1 MDAIDDLDV
10 RIHHRSLMDS
20 AGLPHIVALCREL
33 GVVAMDKQLDE
44 LASTLEED
52 EQRLRERQDNAT
64 LASFSNPED
73 IWNALCSRMEGS
85 RAKDYFLS
93 IMRHLLLI
101 REEGPQ
107 LAYHYRL
114 LDSVVADIVMD
125 GKLATAEQRI
135 GHSVQRLIAQ
145 LNESDRLQVA
155 EAEAA
160 EIRAHALR
168 LKLEKETLEEEI
180 SQGLDGLVGQLKD
193 KVSHLEQKLAT
204 ARETTSR
211 LQTQLEVQKTGYEE
225 QIAQLEAQI
234 MELFRMLKEVGKGMD
249 RIIESNTGPM
259 DRKTLIDVLN
269 RHLERTKTIN
279 ILEGKGRR
287 RKKAGG
293 GEGGDETEGSD
304 QESRDVTPRKT
315 DMKRD
320 NAARGRPNGTTK
332 SARISTTQGGRDSQ
346 FMDADEADV
355 REQIQHQLAAGVK
368 IVSLYVGGCWLS
380 NDAPSSLQKVDIW
393 LVLVVFE
400 ALQGGRTDS

>member
-1 MDAIDDLDV
+1 MDDLDV
-10 RIHHRSLMDS
+10 RIHHRILMDS
-20 AGLPHIVALCREL
+20 AGLPRILTLCREL
-33 GVVAMDKQLDE
+33 GIPAMDKQLDE
-44 LASTLEED
+44 LATILEDD
-52 EQRLRERQDNAT
+52 EQRLRERQDTAI

-93 IMRHLLLI
+93 MMRHLLLI

-114 LDSVVADIVMD
+114 LDSVVSDVVMD

-145 LNESDRLQVA
+145 LNESDRLEAA
-155 EAEAA
+155 ETEAA

-168 LKLEKETLEEEI
+168 LKIEKETLEEEI

-211 LQTQLEVQKTGYEE
+211 LQTQLEVQKAGYEE

-234 MELFRMLKEVGKGMD
+234 MELFRMLKEVGKGVD
-249 RIIESNTGPM
+249 KIIESNTGSM

-269 RHLERTKTIN
+269 RHLERTKTID
-279 ILEGKGRR
+279 ILEGKARR

-293 GEGGDETEGSD
+293 DEGEDETEGSG
-304 QESRDVTPRKT
+304 QESRDATPRKT

-320 NAARGRPNGTTK
+320 NSVHGRLNGTAKTT
-332 SARISTTQGGRDSQ
+332 RVSTAQGGRDSQ

-368 IVSLYVGGCWLS
+368 IVSLYIRAC
-380 NDAPSSLQKVDIW
+380 
-393 LVLVVFE
+393 
-400 ALQGGRTDS
+400 RTI

>member
-1 MDAIDDLDV
+1 MDDLDI
-10 RIHHRSLMDS
+10 RIHHRTLMDS
-20 AGLPHIVALCREL
+20 AGLPRIITLCREL
-33 GVVAMDKQLDE
+33 GIVAMDKQLDV
-44 LASTLEED
+44 LATILEED
-52 EQRLRERQDNAT
+52 EQRLRERQDTAI
-64 LASFSNPED
+64 LADFSNPED

-93 IMRHLLLI
+93 MMRHLLLI

-114 LDSVVADIVMD
+114 LDSVVSDIVMD

-135 GHSVQRLIAQ
+135 GHSVQRLVAQ

-155 EAEAA
+155 ETEAA
-160 EIRAHALR
+160 ETRALALR
-168 LKLEKETLEEEI
+168 LKLEKDTLEEEM

-234 MELFRMLKEVGKGMD
+234 MELFRMLKEVGKGVD
-249 RIIESNTGPM
+249 KIIESNTGPM

-279 ILEGKGRR
+279 ILEGKAQR

-293 GEGGDETEGSD
+293 EGEDGSEGSD
-304 QESRDVTPRKT
+304 QDSQDATPRKN

-320 NAARGRPNGTTK
+320 HSARGRPNGTTK
-332 SARISTTQGGRDSQ
+332 SARISTAQGGRDSQ

-368 IVSLYVGGCWLS
+368 IVSFYVG
-380 NDAPSSLQKVDIW
+380 LQH
-393 LVLVVFE
+393 
-400 ALQGGRTDS
+400 

>member
-1 MDAIDDLDV
+1 MNIGLIVQILDVTDDLDV
-10 RIHHRSLMDS
+10 RIHHRILMDS
-20 AGLPHIVALCREL
+20 AGLPRIITLCREL
-33 GVVAMDKQLDE
+33 GIVAMDKQLDE
-44 LASTLEED
+44 LATILEED
-52 EQRLRERQDNAT
+52 EQRLRERQDTAI
-64 LASFSNPED
+64 LADFSNPED
-73 IWNALCSRMEGS
+73 IWNALCSRTEGS

-93 IMRHLLLI
+93 MMRHLLLI

-114 LDSVVADIVMD
+114 LDSVVSDIVMD

-135 GHSVQRLIAQ
+135 GHSVQRLVAQ

-155 EAEAA
+155 ETEAA
-160 EIRAHALR
+160 ETRALAHR

-180 SQGLDGLVGQLKD
+180 SHGLDGLVGQLKD
-193 KVSHLEQKLAT
+193 KLTHLEQKLAT

-234 MELFRMLKEVGKGMD
+234 MELFRMLKEVGKGVD
-249 RIIESNTGPM
+249 KIIESNTGPM
-259 DRKTLIDVLN
+259 DRKTLIEVLN

-279 ILEGKGRR
+279 ILEGKAQR
-287 RKKAGG
+287 RKKVGG
-293 GEGGDETEGSD
+293 GEGEDESEGSD
-304 QESRDVTPRKT
+304 QDATPRKN

-320 NAARGRPNGTTK
+320 NSARGKLNGTTK
-332 SARISTTQGGRDSQ
+332 SARISTAQGGRDSQ

-368 IVSLYVGGCWLS
+368 IVSLYVGACS
-380 NDAPSSLQKVDIW
+380 TSS
-393 LVLVVFE
+393 
-400 ALQGGRTDS
+400 

>member
-1 MDAIDDLDV
+1 MDVIDDLDV
-10 RIHHRSLMDS
+10 RIHHRTLMDS
-20 AGLPHIVALCREL
+20 AGLPRIISLCREL
-33 GVVAMDKQLDE
+33 GVPAMDKQLD
-44 LASTLEED
+44 LIVTILEED
-52 EQRLRERQDNAT
+52 EQRLRERQDTAI

-114 LDSVVADIVMD
+114 LDSVVSDIVMD

-155 EAEAA
+155 ENEAA
-160 EIRAHALR
+160 ETRALALR

-211 LQTQLEVQKTGYEE
+211 LQTQLEVQKSGYEE

-234 MELFRMLKEVGKGMD
+234 MELFRMLKEVGKGVD
-249 RIIESNTGPM
+249 KIIESNTGSM

-269 RHLERTKTIN
+269 KHLERTKTIN
-279 ILEGKGRR
+279 ILEGKARR

-293 GEGGDETEGSD
+293 GEEEDETDGSD
-304 QESRDVTPRKT
+304 QDSQDATPRKT
-315 DMKRD
+315 DIKRD
-320 NAARGRPNGTTK
+320 NSARGRPNGMTK
-332 SARISTTQGGRDSQ
+332 SARMSTAQGRDSQ

-368 IVSLYVGGCWLS
+368 IVSL
-380 NDAPSSLQKVDIW
+380 
-393 LVLVVFE
+393 
-400 ALQGGRTDS
+400 QGGLQH